1 MPKMSLPTFPKF
13 DIHSNENSVGIRW
26 TKYVNQLEN
35 LFVAMDISSKKR
47 KKALLLHYAGED
59 VFDIHQTLPDTSA
72 EDGYDQSK
80 TALTNYFQP
89 QVNREFEVFEFRQ
102 MKQLQEET
110 VDQFA
115 TRLRQ
120 KSKHCDFAD
129 NDGEIKSQIIQGCT
143 SNDLRRKALRDNLDL
158 TKLLSTA
165 RAMEIAN
172 KQADKMRKSE
182 ETNAVRQK
190 TFSQPNIKQSTSQ
203 SKEKKKQK
211 CRNCGGRYPHRS
223 SCPAFG
229 KICDYCKKE
238 NHFASQCL
246 KRKTRE
252 RRKVQNVDENSASSS
267 DGENSSTSSRS
278 DDETMTK
285 GAYSFG
291 VKAKVHQIGKLPKT
305 EIRLNDHK
313 MKIIVDTG
321 SSINIVEETTVNKMR
336 NKPKLQK
343 SDISAFAY
351 GQKEKLRIRGKFSA
365 SVESKDKI
373 VTATF
378 YVVPG
383 DYGNL
388 LSYATAVDLNIIPVI
403 QKVKIPK
410 KELTEEYRDVFEGFG
425 KLKDK
430 RIKIHID
437 ENIAPVAEPHR
448 RIPFHVRNKV
458 EEELKRLEQQDVI
471 EKAVGPT
478 PWVSPIVV
486 APRAKNPNQIRI
498 CVDMRKANKAIKR
511 ERHLTPTIDDLIMD
525 LNGAK
530 VFSKLD
536 LRNGFHQLELEPESR
551 YVTTFSTHVGL
562 WRYKRLN
569 FGISA
574 APEIF
579 HNEIRQALQGLKG
592 VRNLSDDIIVFGSDQ
607 KTHDAN
613 LRAVLQRLRE
623 KNLTLNKEKCSFNQ
637 NRISFFG
644 YVFSAEGISADPK
657 KVEAIKDAKKPSNQ
671 SEIKSFLGMTNY
683 VSRFIPDYSTITDP
697 LRKLLRDKTP
707 WKWTSEQDNAFE
719 KVKRN
724 LTSDRVMT
732 FFDPRKQTELHVDAS
747 PVGLAAV
754 MSQENK
760 IVAYASRAL
769 TPVEQRYSQTEREAL
784 AIVWGCEHFHLYLFG
799 KPFTLIT
806 DHKPLEY
813 IFQKPKAKQ
822 NLRLERWRL
831 RLTTYNFKV
840 KYMPG
845 ITNAADYLSRHPLT
859 ESKECNP
866 DEHYIRYVTENAVP
880 RSMQLDE
887 IIKASQHDPVIPL
900 VIEAVTLNHWDPKL
914 CKDNKSYN
922 CFSRMR
928 NELTVV
934 SIKDKCILLR
944 GTRIVIPESLQR
956 RAISIAHEGH
966 QGITKTKQLLREKV
980 WFPYIDD
987 LTEQMCKSCITCL
1000 SLSPT
1005 NTPEPLKMSELP
1017 SKPWDEVS
1025 VDFFGPIP
1033 NGDYIMVVIDDYSRF
1048 PVIEIMTSISAR
1060 TVIPRLDGIF
1070 ATFGIPSV
1078 CKSDNGPPFNG
1089 SEFRKFADYLGFKH
1103 RKITPLHPEANGL
1116 VEKFMQ
1122 PLQKIIKAAN
1132 IENKNY
1138 RQELHQFL
1146 RNYRATPHST
1156 TGISPAEILFSRTI
1170 KTKLPEM
1177 PKSPPNSP
1185 LRNNDASEKSK
1196 NKKYADSK
1204 RKGRESSIK
1213 EGDQV
1218 LVKQRKR
1225 DKLTPP
1231 FHPKPAKVIRRKK
1244 SMITVNHEG
1253 KEITRD
1259 ASHFKPLPTGICASD
1274 NQTPYQSP
1282 TPSIRRRP
1290 KRNRQKPARYRD

>member
-13 DIHSNENSVGIRW
+13 DIHSDENSVGIRW

-89 QVNREFEVFEFRQ
+89 QVNREFEVFAFRQ

-115 TRLRQ
+115 TGLRQ

-190 TFSQPNIKQSTSQ
+190 LFLSLTLSNLLLKAK
-203 SKEKKKQK
+203 KEKSKNVGTVEDAIHIAHHVLRLAKSVITAK
-211 CRNCGGRYPHRS
+211 S
-223 SCPAFG
+223 
-229 KICDYCKKE
+229 E
-238 NHFASQCL
+238 NP
-246 KRKTRE
+246 E
-252 RRKVQNVDENSASSS
+252 
-267 DGENSSTSSRS
+267 
-278 DDETMTK
+278 
-285 GAYSFG
+285 
-291 VKAKVHQIGKLPKT
+291 
-305 EIRLNDHK
+305 
-313 MKIIVDTG
+313 
-321 SSINIVEETTVNKMR
+321 
-336 NKPKLQK
+336 
-343 SDISAFAY
+343 
-351 GQKEKLRIRGKFSA
+351 
-365 SVESKDKI
+365 
-373 VTATF
+373 
-378 YVVPG
+378 
-383 DYGNL
+383 
-388 LSYATAVDLNIIPVI
+388 
-403 QKVKIPK
+403 

-579 HNEIRQALQGLKG
+579 QNEIRQALQGLRG

-637 NRISFFG
+637 NKISFFG

-683 VSRFIPDYSTITDP
+683 VSRFIPDYSTITEP

-707 WKWTSEQDNAFE
+707 WKWTSEQDDAFHP
-719 KVKRN
+719 VRA
-724 LTSDRVMT
+724 
-732 FFDPRKQTELHVDAS
+732 HV
-747 PVGLAAV
+747 G
-754 MSQENK
+754 
-760 IVAYASRAL
+760 
-769 TPVEQRYSQTEREAL
+769 
-784 AIVWGCEHFHLYLFG
+784 GFG
-799 KPFTLIT
+799 
-806 DHKPLEY
+806 Y
-813 IFQKPKAKQ
+813 
-822 NLRLERWRL
+822 
-831 RLTTYNFKV
+831 V
-840 KYMPG
+840 
-845 ITNAADYLSRHPLT
+845 
-859 ESKECNP
+859 SK
-866 DEHYIRYVTENAVP
+866 
-880 RSMQLDE
+880 
-887 IIKASQHDPVIPL
+887 
-900 VIEAVTLNHWDPKL
+900 
-914 CKDNKSYN
+914 
-922 CFSRMR
+922 
-928 NELTVV
+928 
-934 SIKDKCILLR
+934 
-944 GTRIVIPESLQR
+944 G
-956 RAISIAHEGH
+956 
-966 QGITKTKQLLREKV
+966 
-980 WFPYIDD
+980 
-987 LTEQMCKSCITCL
+987 
-1000 SLSPT
+1000 
-1005 NTPEPLKMSELP
+1005 
-1017 SKPWDEVS
+1017 VS
-1025 VDFFGPIP
+1025 VPKRA
-1033 NGDYIMVVIDDYSRF
+1033 V
-1048 PVIEIMTSISAR
+1048 
-1060 TVIPRLDGIF
+1060 DGR
-1070 ATFGIPSV
+1070 
-1078 CKSDNGPPFNG
+1078 
-1089 SEFRKFADYLGFKH
+1089 SEFKFYL
-1103 RKITPLHPEANGL
+1103 
-1116 VEKFMQ
+1116 
-1122 PLQKIIKAAN
+1122 
-1132 IENKNY
+1132 
-1138 RQELHQFL
+1138 
-1146 RNYRATPHST
+1146 
-1156 TGISPAEILFSRTI
+1156 
-1170 KTKLPEM
+1170 
-1177 PKSPPNSP
+1177 
-1185 LRNNDASEKSK
+1185 
-1196 NKKYADSK
+1196 
-1204 RKGRESSIK
+1204 
-1213 EGDQV
+1213 
-1218 LVKQRKR
+1218 
-1225 DKLTPP
+1225 
-1231 FHPKPAKVIRRKK
+1231 
-1244 SMITVNHEG
+1244 
-1253 KEITRD
+1253 
-1259 ASHFKPLPTGICASD
+1259 
-1274 NQTPYQSP
+1274 
-1282 TPSIRRRP
+1282 
-1290 KRNRQKPARYRD
+1290 